1 MFLCSYPYVTS
12 PTSSL
17 DSCSPKRPSA
27 SRTEVAPAL
36 HLRLTH
42 HFGAIGCTS
51 ALGSVLAN
59 LSDPF
64 QDALW
69 ADRGEHTGVSE
80 AGTRQQGSS
89 AKASPL
95 IPAWL
100 AALEESLSTQPTQPS
115 TPWLCISSQHP
126 AAYLL
131 DHLADCLP
139 KGLFQSTPYSC
150 TLVLMSRAS
159 ESAWSMDGEGDTEL
173 DFEAN
178 IVDGFGSNSPL
189 CLAAPGS
196 RLNAANQKDAASHTG
211 QQAERLGYG
220 LNQYRGCSALSQ

>member
-1 MFLCSYPYVTS
+1 MYFCPWQCASKPF
-12 PTSSL
+12 
-17 DSCSPKRPSA
+17 RPLS
-27 SRTEVAPAL
+27 
-36 HLRLTH
+36 
-42 HFGAIGCTS
+42 GCPVGT
-51 ALGSVLAN
+51 LGSVRQA
-59 LSDPF
+59 
-64 QDALW
+64 QDSREALPKL
-69 ADRGEHTGVSE
+69 HP
-80 AGTRQQGSS
+80 SS
-89 AKASPL
+89 LPG
-95 IPAWL
+95 WL
-100 AALEESLSTQPTQPS
+100 HLKSLSTEPTQPS
-115 TPWLCISSQHP
+115 TPWLCISPQRP

-178 IVDGFGSNSPL
+178 IADGFGSNSPL

-196 RLNAANQKDAASHTG
+196 RLNAANQKDAASHAG
-211 QQAERLGYG
+211 RQAERLGYG